1 MLPFSPLFIGSFVE
15 PKNLITKVFT
25 SRWLYCEKKTTP
37 HLSCS
42 YLLKHKEN
50 KKSDVSKARC
60 LLGGIPPV
68 YDSSARSISFNF
80 ILCDILVWSQ
90 KPQRFLIYVALI

>member
-50 KKSDVSKARC
+50 KKSDVS
-60 LLGGIPPV
+60 
-68 YDSSARSISFNF
+68 
-80 ILCDILVWSQ
+80 
-90 KPQRFLIYVALI
+90 